1 MAKLLARVGF
11 WTLLQSAHRWRLV
24 AGFAAAFS
32 LDWILQTPDW
42 QWSCLAELPTT
53 ADYWPKLCSAN
64 RHGILA
70 TVAGRVNPWH
80 VLQPAHHRCPVAGLP
95 SMSFVWKFVQSADRQ
110 RIVASVAPTV
120 VLRTGIQP
128 AD

>member
-1 MAKLLARVGF
+1 MAKLLARFGF
-11 WTLLQSAHRWRLV
+11 WSLLQSAHRWRLV

-32 LDWILQTPDW
+32 LDRILQTRDW
-42 QWSCLAELPTT
+42 QRSCLAELPAT
-53 ADYWPKLCSAN
+53 ADYRPKLYSAN
-64 RHGILA
+64 RHGIVA
-70 TVAGRVNPWH
+70 TVAGRVDPWH
-80 VLQPAHHRCPVAGLP
+80 VLQPAHRRCRVAGLA
-95 SMSFVWKFVQSADRQ
+95 SMSFVWKFVQSTVRQ